1 MPALSER
8 PPLLDADQTSL
19 ALQLW
24 QAAAAGDMK
33 GVKDVRAKAPSP
45 AILAWSNPH
54 SPPPPCGA
62 ASARSRCPQAR
73 RAAPSSTALHMA
85 VMSQRVDIAK
95 YLLAEGADI
104 NAKFEPHGDSSFE
117 LAERSTSKGGQEV
130 YQLLKVV
137 YEKQLEKKRAELQKA
152 QAAK

>member
-1 MPALSER
+1 MPPLSER

-33 GVKDVRAKAPSP
+33 E
-45 AILAWSNPH
+45 
-54 SPPPPCGA
+54 
-62 ASARSRCPQAR
+62 
-73 RAAPSSTALHMA
+73 
-85 VMSQRVDIAK
+85 RVDIAK

>member
-33 GVKDVRAKAPSP
+33 GVKDVRAKAP
-45 AILAWSNPH
+45 
-54 SPPPPCGA
+54 
-62 ASARSRCPQAR
+62 
-73 RAAPSSTALHMA
+73 
-85 VMSQRVDIAK
+85 
-95 YLLAEGADI
+95 LAEGADI

>member
-1 MPALSER
+1 MHANAR
-8 PPLLDADQTSL
+8 LL
-19 ALQLW
+19 
-24 QAAAAGDMK
+24 
-33 GVKDVRAKAPSP
+33 
-45 AILAWSNPH
+45 
-54 SPPPPCGA
+54 
-62 ASARSRCPQAR
+62 
-73 RAAPSSTALHMA
+73 STALHMA

-95 YLLAEGADI
+95 FLLAEGADI

>member
-45 AILAWSNPH
+45 AILAW
-54 SPPPPCGA
+54 
-62 ASARSRCPQAR
+62 RSK
-73 RAAPSSTALHMA
+73 AAPQPATAL
-85 VMSQRVDIAK
+85 QGRV
-95 YLLAEGADI
+95 
-104 NAKFEPHGDSSFE
+104 
-117 LAERSTSKGGQEV
+117 
-130 YQLLKVV
+130 
-137 YEKQLEKKRAELQKA
+137 
-152 QAAK
+152 

>member
-45 AILAWSNPH
+45 AILAWRSKSRATARHRPVR
-54 SPPPPCGA
+54 PRL
-62 ASARSRCPQAR
+62 SAC
-73 RAAPSSTALHMA
+73 
-85 VMSQRVDIAK
+85 
-95 YLLAEGADI
+95 
-104 NAKFEPHGDSSFE
+104 
-117 LAERSTSKGGQEV
+117 
-130 YQLLKVV
+130 
-137 YEKQLEKKRAELQKA
+137 
-152 QAAK
+152 

>member
-45 AILAWSNPH
+45 AILTWRNPH
-54 SPPPPCGA
+54 GPAG
-62 ASARSRCPQAR
+62 
-73 RAAPSSTALHMA
+73 RAFQFTALHMA

>member
-8 PPLLDADQTSL
+8 LPLLDADQTSL

-33 GVKDVRAKAPSP
+33 GVKE
-45 AILAWSNPH
+45 
-54 SPPPPCGA
+54 
-62 ASARSRCPQAR
+62 
-73 RAAPSSTALHMA
+73 
-85 VMSQRVDIAK
+85 RVDIAK

>member
-1 MPALSER
+1 MQRLGVVRLHDRLVGLARVVERALR
-8 PPLLDADQTSL
+8 LP
-19 ALQLW
+19 
-24 QAAAAGDMK
+24 
-33 GVKDVRAKAPSP
+33 
-45 AILAWSNPH
+45 
-54 SPPPPCGA
+54 
-62 ASARSRCPQAR
+62 R
-73 RAAPSSTALHMA
+73 R
-85 VMSQRVDIAK
+85 R
-95 YLLAEGADI
+95 LLAEGADI